1 MLGTLKPFSL
11 FLGGSACVI
20 MLATLIGNTSPAFLV
35 LLCLFILLAGL
46 PHGAF
51 DYYILSAR
59 YEGGSFACA
68 LAVYLCLIAMT
79 AMFWWLAPLWFLSS
93 FLAYSAY
100 HFGDSDWPDERALIK
115 WSWGLSIIGLP
126 CLLTPHAV
134 QPLFAVIAGVTEV
147 AQLTQMTGLLSI
159 PSTVLCCLT
168 HRVSEG
174 SRWNPKPILLMS
186 YAVMCWLA
194 GPLAAFA
201 CYFACLH
208 SPFHLT
214 RWRRRIEDASLG
226 GILALTALVMTCL
239 IGLVWWFPVV
249 LPAEL
254 GSSLDDSTLR
264 YTFLALAALTVPH
277 MTLLFLA
284 ER

>member
-100 HFGDSDWPDERALIK
+100 HFGDSDWPDERA
-115 WSWGLSIIGLP
+115 SSSNGRGGCRLSDCP
-126 CLLTPHAV
+126 AY
-134 QPLFAVIAGVTEV
+134 
-147 AQLTQMTGLLSI
+147 
-159 PSTVLCCLT
+159 
-168 HRVSEG
+168 
-174 SRWNPKPILLMS
+174 SR
-186 YAVMCWLA
+186 
-194 GPLAAFA
+194 
-201 CYFACLH
+201 
-208 SPFHLT
+208 LT
-214 RWRRRIEDASLG
+214 RCNR
-226 GILALTALVMTCL
+226 CL
-239 IGLVWWFPVV
+239 P
-249 LPAEL
+249 
-254 GSSLDDSTLR
+254 
-264 YTFLALAALTVPH
+264 
-277 MTLLFLA
+277 
-284 ER
+284 